1 MKRSSKIKRLLS
13 LTLAM
18 ACLFAVVAIPQVSAE
33 TADNLLSTS
42 PLPTAGMSSV
52 RWLPARRH
60 PVRPCFPT
68 MGLIF
73 IMTIN
78 LRAAPCPLPFP
89 RNPWRSWKKSAS
101 WISSCRSSIRTTTFG
116 KTIFSSTTIL
126 PPTPTASPSL
136 KRTSVFSFMPIIV
149 CVLPSMRKR
158 TSSANSAS
166 IRSATLWRSNNSSL
180 RRAAVLLGERPGLLL
195 VCPPFSG
202 CLHR

>member
-1 MKRSSKIKRLLS
+1 MVRKENGGKTMKRASKIKRLLS

-33 TADNLLSTS
+33 TADNPFVYVPAPNGGYVLSEVAAGEAAPRAALLSYYGIDFYHDNQFTGGS
-42 PLPTAGMSSV
+42 PSFTLSSESLEV
-52 RWLPARRH
+52 
-60 PVRPCFPT
+60 V
-68 MGLIF
+68 
-73 IMTIN
+73 
-78 LRAAPCPLPFP
+78 
-89 RNPWRSWKKSAS
+89 KKSAS

-136 KRTSVFSFMPIIV
+136 KRTSVFSCMPIIV

-166 IRSATLWRSNNSSL
+166 IRSATL
-180 RRAAVLLGERPGLLL
+180 
-195 VCPPFSG
+195 
-202 CLHR
+202 